1 MIYSIITSVLVFIG
15 FIILIRNMLLEKI
28 SKKTTLI
35 IAALLWLIW
44 GIVSILTSDD
54 KMVTLTI
61 WGIFTLTIVLIV
73 GIAAL
78 IKWLRNR

>member
-35 IAALLWLIW
+35 IAALLWLVW

-54 KMVTLTI
+54 KMVTFFI
-61 WGIFTLTIVLIV
+61 WGIFTLTVVLIV